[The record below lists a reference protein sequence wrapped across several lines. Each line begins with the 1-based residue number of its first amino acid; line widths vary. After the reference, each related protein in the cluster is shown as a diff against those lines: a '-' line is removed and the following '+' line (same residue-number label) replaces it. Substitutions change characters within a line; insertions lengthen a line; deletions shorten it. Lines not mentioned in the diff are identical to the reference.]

1 MEAGLKHSIPHDLS
15 PEQLR
20 SAVRQFAD
28 EYCQRFAEY
37 QTQAVWTS
45 EDQLEVRFKVKG
57 MTLSGRLSLQ
67 PKQIGLDMDVPLPF
81 RLFKG
86 KALKTIEEQ
95 VRPWLDREKV
105 DRR

>member
-20 SAVRQFAD
+20 RAVRKFAD

-37 QTQAVWTS
+37 QTTAVWTGD
-45 EDQLEVRFKVKG
+45 DQLEVRFKVKG
-57 MTLSGRLSLQ
+57 MSLSGRLTLL
-67 PKQIGLDMDVPLPF
+67 PREIGLDMDVPLPF

-86 KALKTIEEQ
+86 KALKTIDEQ
-95 VRPWLDREKV
+95 VRPWLAREKAEA
-105 DRR
+105 